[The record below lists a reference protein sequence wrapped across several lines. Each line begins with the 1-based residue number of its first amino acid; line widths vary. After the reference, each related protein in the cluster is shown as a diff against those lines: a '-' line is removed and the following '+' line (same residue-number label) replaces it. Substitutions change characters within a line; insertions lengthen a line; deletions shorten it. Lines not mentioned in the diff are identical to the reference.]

1 MSEPASSSTVFDLRP
16 MALADLFDAVVRL
29 YRRHFGQLVQIA
41 AIIYLPLG
49 ALQVASAFMLFQAM
63 ETTGPGTVLSTD
75 TVLLGVAGVAL
86 WFVLFWFS
94 MPLVQGAVAKAVA
107 EYYLGGTVT
116 LGGSYGF
123 ALRRWPTLIGI
134 AFVNGLIVMAITLV
148 SIAPGIALAQ
158 AAGAFSG
165 AGWTLQVMGA
175 ATAGLLLFLAGL
187 QVSIAI
193 GVRLFFAALV
203 ALLEGEGTIASL
215 VRSWELTRGHFWRLL
230 VALGALW
237 LMVTVLAGIIVW
249 PAQIAAQFL
258 RGSLFIV
265 GQASVN
271 ALSATGQLFVQPIQ
285 IVGTVLLYY
294 DLRMRKEGFDLV
306 MMAEAIGEPELATR
320 TREGV
325 ARAAAALYG
334 GESPLAPP
342 SNADGADHEP

>member
-1 MSEPASSSTVFDLRP
+1 MSVHAPGDAVFDLRP
-16 MALADLFDAVVRL
+16 MSLADLFDVLVGL
-29 YRRHFGQLVQIA
+29 YRRHFGGLVQIA
-41 AIIYLPLG
+41 AVVYLPLG
-49 ALQVASAFMLFQAM
+49 VLQVASAVLLFRAM
-63 ETTGPGTVLSTD
+63 ETSAPGTPFPAEMALP
-75 TVLLGVAGVAL
+75 GVAGVTL

-107 EYYLGGTVT
+107 EHYLGGTVT
-116 LGGSYGF
+116 LRSSYGF
-123 ALRRWPTLIGI
+123 ALRRWPTLLGV
-134 AFVNGLIVMAITLV
+134 ACANGLIVLAITVV

-165 AGWTLQVMGA
+165 AGWTLPVVGA
-175 ATAGLLLFLAGL
+175 AAVGLLVFLAGL
-187 QVSIAI
+187 QVSLAI

-215 VRSWELTRGHFWRLL
+215 ARSWELTRGHFWRLL

-249 PAQIAAQFL
+249 PVQIAAQFL
-258 RGSLFIV
+258 RGALFIV
-265 GQASVN
+265 GQAGVN

-306 MMAEAIGEPELATR
+306 MMAEAIGEPELAV
-320 TREGV
+320 REPSGE
-325 ARAAAALYG
+325 ARPALFAAAPDLQ
-334 GESPLAPP
+334 GEED
-342 SNADGADHEP
+342 ADGS